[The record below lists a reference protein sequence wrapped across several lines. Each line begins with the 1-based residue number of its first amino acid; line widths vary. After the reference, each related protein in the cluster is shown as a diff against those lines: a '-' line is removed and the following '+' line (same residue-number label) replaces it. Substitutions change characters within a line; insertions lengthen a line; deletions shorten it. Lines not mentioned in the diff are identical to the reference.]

1 MATLKNITINVTA
14 STPNFTVTA
23 GSMSDFAVGDL
34 FFVRDPVKGTL
45 AHQVLT
51 KNDTAKTGTFAP
63 NYIGTTQ
70 TGLYAMVVPV
80 SSIDPTVDT
89 VIKTELIT
97 RITEALAA
105 DQRQSA
111 NYEQI
116 FSTASGDVE
125 VVLAD
130 GTKVK
135 GPTWRGIQSSTLQ
148 LDKANQ
154 VVLQGVK
161 YKASIVL
168 EDTDAKPANFD
179 CGGFSTFRK
188 AATFLETMQAPRG
201 IVSDG
206 APDVPNSIECRR
218 TSTASSGSIPGGTLL
233 ATLKTGTQTQAMSI
247 SMRHEIGVAN
257 YGYVSYKDLLDRW
270 HEVRWQ
276 DSGDVNN
283 LTGNW
288 VTGSDRRIK
297 DKIEVVADPIALIR
311 GLELYTFERDG
322 KPMIGGIAQEIEK
335 TLPVLVNEGG
345 SLELK
350 NGSTVDR
357 VKSVDYGTLGYVA
370 IAALNKALDRI
381 EDLEARLVAL
391 ESK

>member
-14 STPNFTVTA
+14 STANFTVTA
-23 GSMSDFAVGDL
+23 GNMSDFAVGDL
-34 FFVRDPVKGTL
+34 LFVRDPVKGTL

-51 KNDTAKTGTFAP
+51 KNDSAKTGTFAP

-80 SSIDPTVDT
+80 STIDPTVDT

-116 FSTASGDVE
+116 FSIATGDVE
-125 VVLAD
+125 VVLVD
-130 GTKVK
+130 GSKVK
-135 GPTWRGIQSSTLQ
+135 GPTWRSLQSSTLQ

-161 YKASIVL
+161 FKASIIL
-168 EDTDAKPANFD
+168 EDTAAKPANFD
-179 CGGFSTFRK
+179 CGGYSTFRK
-188 AATFLETMQAPRG
+188 SATFMDTVQAPGG
-201 IVSDG
+201 IVVNGGND
-206 APDVPNSIECRR
+206 APVAIECRR
-218 TSTASSGSIPGGTLL
+218 YSTATSGSIPGGTIL
-233 ATLKTGTQTQAMSI
+233 ASSKTGSQTQAMSM
-247 SMRHEIGVAN
+247 SMRHDIGTAN
-257 YGYVSYKDLLDRW
+257 YGYISYMDLLGRW

-283 LTGNW
+283 VTGGW

-297 DKIEVVADPIALIR
+297 DFVEVVEDPIALIR

-322 KPMIGGIAQEIEK
+322 KPSIGGIAQEIEK
-335 TLPVLVNEGG
+335 TMPLLVNEGG
-345 SLELK
+345 SLELR

-357 VKSVDYGTLGYVA
+357 VKSVDYGTIGYVA
-370 IAALNKALDRI
+370 VAALNKALDRI
-381 EDLEARLVAL
+381 DALEERLAAL